1 MLPIV
6 SEAQEGKRDFKIYMG
21 KVATNLEFKAGL
33 YRVIFPATDIR
44 FSYI

>member
-6 SEAQEGKRDFKIYMG
+6 SEAQERKRDFKIYMG
-21 KVATNLEFKAGL
+21 KVATNLEFKPGL

-44 FSYI
+44 VSYI